1 MRFRRMIVMLA
12 AVAGLSLGLPQ
23 AISAAYAAPAAPAA
37 AHSAVSVQGPGTH
50 RAIPRITWKRCEGQR
65 TTWVSMDVITAA
77 GLEDWCF
84 AKGNGVPWIF
94 SSPNNQVTNVCAGN
108 NYGTFYFKHNGTPE
122 HWDFAP
128 GHVFHSYPPVTATKL
143 VITGYS
149 GADTCTS

>member
-1 MRFRRMIVMLA
+1 
-12 AVAGLSLGLPQ
+12 
-23 AISAAYAAPAAPAA
+23 
-37 AHSAVSVQGPGTH
+37 
-50 RAIPRITWKRCEGQR
+50 
-65 TTWVSMDVITAA
+65 MDVITAA

-84 AKGNGVPWIF
+84 AKGMASPGHSP
-94 SSPNNQVTNVCAGN
+94 SPNNQVTNVCAGN

-149 GADTCTS
+149 GAHTRTSENPTRASWLAGVKKAMRACDGRRGVAGAVALRPTVRP